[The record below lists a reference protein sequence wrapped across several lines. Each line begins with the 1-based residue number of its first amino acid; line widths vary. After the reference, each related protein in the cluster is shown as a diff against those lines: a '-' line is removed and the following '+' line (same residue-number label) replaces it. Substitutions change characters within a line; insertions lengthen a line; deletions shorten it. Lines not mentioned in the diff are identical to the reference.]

1 MVLISA
7 KKAVTELVSF
17 VLITLIIVVA
27 STGAYVFSKNI
38 LEEDLIEIDIINMK
52 NYFGVFNQKIRE
64 IQTFNNASIVVD
76 FSFKTGEVKFVN
88 NQIRY
93 MSLFE
98 SVGGVGYC
106 FDYLCYDYVG
116 GYELTYM
123 NLSNSYSFSK
133 NVTLSPGK
141 YTVVFKNL
149 GEVNEIEIKIK

>member
-93 MSLFE
+93 I
-98 SVGGVGYC
+98 V
-106 FDYLCYDYVG
+106 
-116 GYELTYM
+116 
-123 NLSNSYSFSK
+123 
-133 NVTLSPGK
+133 
-141 YTVVFKNL
+141 
-149 GEVNEIEIKIK
+149 